1 MRLRN
6 HQVTALLY
14 ASVFAVAT
22 GGALYFFA
30 SAPVYAALL
39 SAVILFVVCFV
50 AVQENER

>member
-6 HQVTALLY
+6 PEKTALLY

-30 SAPVYAALL
+30 RAPVYATLL
-39 SAVILFVVCFV
+39 SAGMLFVVCFL
-50 AVQENER
+50 AVHESER